1 MRRTWLA
8 AGIPVSLLTL
18 ALSGTALGA
27 QVGAIRGK
35 VVDSTGAPIPGALL
49 AVDRTA
55 VRAQAT
61 SSGSFTLLGVPAGA
75 RTIRAQIIG
84 FAPTTIDV
92 TVRANETITQDI
104 TLKRSAVQLAAV
116 DVVVGSRASHKAADE
131 VAVPVDIIPA
141 EVITQQGTSEL
152 ASILSNVSPSVNFPR
167 QSVTDADDIVRPFTM
182 RGLSPDHTLVLVNGV
197 RRHRSALVHT
207 FAFGEPA
214 GATGVDLNAM
224 PASAIERMEVLRD
237 GASAQYGSE
246 AIAGVLNLVIKDGRF
261 APFVNADFG
270 RYVVKDYPD
279 DGETFNVNGGW
290 GVRLGRGSLG
300 LFGEYRNRQPTN
312 RAWPEAADQITEGD
326 ADEVDADGNIIQK
339 NNAVKQPN
347 HHLGDGLANDALT
360 FANLRLP
367 INASG
372 TSELYGFGGYTHRIG
387 TGNGF
392 YRQGLSGRNW
402 PQIYPQGFLPEFRPT
417 VVDWS
422 AATGI
427 RGAANGWNYDV
438 AGSYGHNLFDYQ
450 LRHTLNASLGPCL
463 TTACAPGL
471 DGILGNADDPGIPNS
486 THFFAGGLRAGEL
499 GLSASVARPMDVGLP
514 NALNVAVG
522 ATFRRESFTLVP
534 GEKGSWIQGGHLN
547 QYGEPAPP
555 GSQVFSGFLPT
566 TAADESR
573 NNTGAYVDLETDL
586 TKQLLVNAAARFED
600 YSDFGSKVSSK
611 LAMRFQPAT
620 QLVLRAAFST
630 GFRAPS
636 LAQSFYGSRIT
647 NFRLDPVTGKQAPF
661 EVGIFPVQSDVAKA
675 LGSRPLKAETSLN
688 YSAGFA
694 WSPTDQFNITLDGY
708 LIDLHDRILLT
719 GFIGGDS
726 VEKILAARNLPIT
739 SAQYFTNI
747 IDTRTKG
754 VDLTANYRTIIGGA
768 GALTLTLG
776 ANFTT
781 NRIDDERP
789 LPPEL
794 EGTGAQL
801 VDKFA
806 TIQIEKE
813 RPDSRGT
820 LTANYSRGQADFL
833 ARTSYYGKFHS
844 APGLCDACDQRFGAK
859 TLFDLEGGY
868 RFSGVRWALGV
879 RNLFDTFPDKNTLD
893 NGYGIFPW
901 AGASPFGYNGRFV
914 YARAEMVFGR
924 Y

>member
-1 MRRTWLA
+1 MRSWLA
-8 AGIPVSLLTL
+8 VRVSMSIVVAAL
-18 ALSGTALGA
+18 AATRVLAQTGT
-27 QVGAIRGK
+27 IRGK
-35 VVDSTGAPIPGALL
+35 VIDSTGAPLPGALI

-55 VRAQAT
+55 VRTQAN
-61 SSGSFTLLGVPAGA
+61 SSGNYTLLGVPAGA
-75 RTIRAQIIG
+75 RTIRAQVIG
-84 FAPTTIDV
+84 FAPLSIDV
-92 TVRANETITQDI
+92 TVNANATVTQDL
-104 TLKRSAVQLAAV
+104 TLVRSTVQLAAV

-131 VAVPVDIIPA
+131 IAVPVDIIPA
-141 EVITQQGTSEL
+141 EVIARQGTSEL
-152 ASILSNVSPSVNFPR
+152 SSILQSVSPSVNFPR

-182 RGLSPDHTLVLVNGV
+182 RGLSPDHTLVLVNGI

-214 GATGVDLNAM
+214 GATGVDLNAL

-246 AIAGVLNLVIKDGRF
+246 AIAGVLNLVIKDGQF
-261 APFVNADFG
+261 SPFLNADFG
-270 RYVVKDYPD
+270 RYFVKDYPD
-279 DGETFNVNGGW
+279 DGETFNASGGW
-290 GVRLGRGSLG
+290 GFKLGRGSLG

-312 RAWPEAADQITEGD
+312 RAWPEAADQIVAGD
-326 ADEVDADGNIIQK
+326 ADDVDENGHIIKK
-339 NNAVKQPN
+339 NNPVEQPN

-392 YRQGLSGRNW
+392 YRQGLSERNW

-422 AATGI
+422 
-427 RGAANGWNYDV
+427 GAAGVRGVANQWNYDAALSFGRNV
-438 AGSYGHNLFDYQ
+438 FDYE
-450 LRHTLNASLGPCL
+450 LRNTLNASLGPCL

-471 DGILGNADDPGIPNS
+471 DGILGTADDPGIPNS
-486 THFFAGGLRAGEL
+486 THFFAGGLRASEL
-499 GLSASVARPMDVGLP
+499 GVNVNVSRPMDVGLP
-514 NALNVAVG
+514 NALNVALG
-522 ATFRRESFTLVP
+522 ATYRREAFELVP
-534 GEKGSWIQGGHLN
+534 GEKGSWIQGGHLD
-547 QYGEPAPP
+547 QYGDPAPP
-555 GSQVFSGFLPT
+555 GSQVFSGFLPS

-573 NNTGAYVDLETDL
+573 GNTGVYVDLETDL

-600 YSDFGSKVSSK
+600 YSDFGSKLSSK
-611 LAMRFQPAT
+611 LALRLQPA
-620 QLVLRAAFST
+620 QQFVLRAAVST

-647 NFRLDPVTGKQAPF
+647 NFRLDETTGRQIPF
-661 EVGIFPVQSDVAKA
+661 ESGIFSVADPVAVA
-675 LGSRPLKAETSLN
+675 LGARPLTPETSIN

-694 WSPTDQFNITLDGY
+694 WTPVDRFNITLDGY

-726 VEKILAARNLPIT
+726 VEKILASKNLPLT

-754 VDLTANYRTIIGGA
+754 VDLTANYRAIVGA
-768 GALTLTLG
+768 GALTLTSG
-776 ANFTT
+776 MNYTT
-781 NRIDDERP
+781 NRIADQRA
-789 LPPEL
+789 LPSEL
-794 EGTGAQL
+794 EGTGAEL

-806 TIQIEKE
+806 AIQIERE
-813 RPDSRGT
+813 RPDWRGT
-820 LTANYSRGQADFL
+820 ITADYSRGQSNAL
-833 ARTSYYGKFHS
+833 LRTSYYGKFHS
-844 APGLCDACDQRFGAK
+844 APGLCDTCEQVFRAKMLVDLEVGHRFG
-859 TLFDLEGGY
+859 GM
-868 RFSGVRWALGV
+868 RWALGA

-914 YARAEMVFGR
+914 YTRAELVLGR
-924 Y
+924 